1 MLGPSSHRR
10 VVTTDPA
17 ASRPPSQAGRSQGR
31 QEIGPR
37 KNPTLGREREIQ
49 PAATPRG
56 AARGGLSEEVTFAP
70 RPEETVWSPEM
81 TDVRGKTLLC
91 KCHTLAAPDA
101 HAVFNGGIVL
111 VFH

>member
-37 KNPTLGREREIQ
+37 KNPTLGGERDTAGRYPTGGSPGRPLGGGDIRAETGGDGVVSGNDRRAREN
-49 PAATPRG
+49 AS
-56 AARGGLSEEVTFAP
+56 L
-70 RPEETVWSPEM
+70 
-81 TDVRGKTLLC
+81 
-91 KCHTLAAPDA
+91 
-101 HAVFNGGIVL
+101 
-111 VFH
+111 